1 MPRGYNRAVAE
12 PEVPSI
18 TEFEKKCI
26 ELNLAPDMFLGSGEL
41 RAWAGAHKNTRYV
54 PESLLKAWRIV
65 TEVSF

>member
-1 MPRGYNRAVAE
+1 MPRRGYAAE

-26 ELNLAPDMFLGSGEL
+26 ELQLAPDMFLGSGEL
-41 RAWAGAHKNTRYV
+41 RAWAAAHKNTRYV
-54 PESLLKAWRIV
+54 PESLLKAWGIT